1 MAQDGDEGHNQP
13 TNEANSRG
21 GPKSAAGKTISS
33 RNAIRHGITSIS
45 PIAGGESEEDW
56 LAFLSGIREV
66 LQPIGALE
74 DEIAQNIAIALW
86 QKRRIVRAASGYIDV
101 RLGIIEDSKS
111 PSDPMSAAELALE
124 KREVDLDQVL
134 HVLESIEGLDDD
146 ALTEA
151 AFDSTWVVLQLCPA
165 NTAKREQVAR
175 ILPTEWP
182 SLAVGLRGLIAD
194 LAKLN
199 QISGD
204 DLLQSAIMFSERIAA
219 RIHRR
224 EQRNDA
230 RLRTASI
237 PGPQELDLLIRYDA
251 HHDRSIAKNL
261 QHLELLQRLRMGQDV
276 PPPTR
281 IQIDTDAAPAG

>member
-1 MAQDGDEGHNQP
+1 
-13 TNEANSRG
+13 
-21 GPKSAAGKTISS
+21 
-33 RNAIRHGITSIS
+33 
-45 PIAGGESEEDW
+45 
-56 LAFLSGIREV
+56 
-66 LQPIGALE
+66 
-74 DEIAQNIAIALW
+74 
-86 QKRRIVRAASGYIDV
+86 
-101 RLGIIEDSKS
+101 
-111 PSDPMSAAELALE
+111 MSAAELALE

-204 DLLQSAIMFSERIAA
+204 DLLQSAIMFS
-219 RIHRR
+219 
-224 EQRNDA
+224 
-230 RLRTASI
+230 
-237 PGPQELDLLIRYDA
+237 
-251 HHDRSIAKNL
+251 
-261 QHLELLQRLRMGQDV
+261 HLELLQRLRMGQDV